1 MDDSLWRVVSIKI
14 NWWLRKTSWAL
25 FLPLKGGWNGSVVLA
40 RGWPVPGAAGDPC
53 QTPAEPLSLFVPSV
67 LGQDMG
73 QCWMRSALWLYP
85 VLVDVSRWDQKPW
98 ERVLVLVG
106 REVSAQDLPQELGAG
121 FGPRAGE
128 FSILPFLLG

>member
-1 MDDSLWRVVSIKI
+1 M
-14 NWWLRKTSWAL
+14 THY
-25 FLPLKGGWNGSVVLA
+25 GGWCRSRLIGGCAKPVGLCSFPSKA
-40 RGWPVPGAAGDPC
+40 AGTAPWCWRGGGPVPRAAGDPC
-53 QTPAEPLSLFVPSV
+53 QTPAESLSLFVPSI

-73 QCWMRSALWLYP
+73 RCWMRNALWLYA
-85 VLVDVSRWDQKPW
+85 VLMDVSRWDQKPW

-121 FGPRAGE
+121 FGSGAGA